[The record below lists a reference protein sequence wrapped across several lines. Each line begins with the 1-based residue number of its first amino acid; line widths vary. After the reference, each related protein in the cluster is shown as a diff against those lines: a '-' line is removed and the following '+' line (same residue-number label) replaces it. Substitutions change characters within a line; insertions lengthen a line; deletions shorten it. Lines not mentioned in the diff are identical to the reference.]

1 MAFLMRVYVAA
12 VYGRDALDATGL
24 PPALVLRLCGR
35 IIAVA
40 TATRARHWETKRG
53 ALAAPSKLLARPS

>member
-1 MAFLMRVYVAA
+1 MALLMRVYVAA

-40 TATRARHWETKRG
+40 TATPARH
-53 ALAAPSKLLARPS
+53 